1 MAFHIRLLSTPFM
14 NAASNKQTMPWFLL
28 CVVIV
33 VAATAGV
40 IVWQLN
46 QHKPSPERITAPAVP
61 VQAPSVDEDLDETA
75 PAGTIDT
82 AREPVVAQETT
93 QVAEVSEEEPQIAP
107 TAPAGDINLDTSDA
121 AVDAH
126 LAKSP
131 AAQLG
136 QWLVPEHKIRKLVR
150 AVNAL
155 EEGKLV
161 SQYRPTLP
169 PETPFKAE
177 PHGEQWRL
185 SEANFTRYEPY
196 ITALEQAGPEQLMAL
211 YRHYSPLLEQAY
223 QELGVEKGSFDEVTR
238 GALKQIINTPTVE
251 GPVALSTKS
260 VVFHY
265 QDKELEQLPELH
277 KLLIRMGPENR
288 KRVQDLAQKLLQQM
302 EQ

>member
-1 MAFHIRLLSTPFM
+1 M

-46 QHKPSPERITAPAVP
+46 QHKPLPDHITTPEVS
-61 VQAPSVDEDLDETA
+61 VQTPSDEEPRETA
-75 PAGTIDT
+75 PDIIGAPQ
-82 AREPVVAQETT
+82 EPVIAQETT
-93 QVAEVSEEEPQIAP
+93 QVAEVSEEPQLP
-107 TAPAGDINLDTSDA
+107 STAPAGDLNLDTSDA
-121 AVDAH
+121 AVDSY
-126 LAKSP
+126 LAQSP

-136 QWLVPEHKIRKLVR
+136 QWLVPEHKIRKFVR

-196 ITALEQAGPEQLMAL
+196 ISALEQAGPEQLMAL
-211 YRHYSPLLEQAY
+211 YQHYSPLLEQAY
-223 QELGVEKGSFDEVTR
+223 QELGVDKGSFEEVTR
-238 GALKQIINTPTVE
+238 GALKQIINTPNVE
-251 GPVALSTKS
+251 GPVTLSTKS

-265 QDKELEQLPELH
+265 QDQELEQLPELH

-288 KRVQDLAQKLLQQM
+288 KRVQELAKKLLQQM